1 MVTKINYRKNKNG
14 VLIGT
19 FRTSKRGNVSFTG
32 NSRRSIRK
40 KVTKYDFK

>member
-1 MVTKINYRKNKNG
+1 MVTKITYKKNKFG
-14 VLIGT
+14 VLVGRIKT
-19 FRTSKRGNVSFTG
+19 PKRGNVSFTG